1 MWVGWGYLIEN
12 TYYKSVGEVVC
23 LRSSCTRCGFNLLIL
38 GSHKTE
44 LGGSVAGFRWNFT
57 VPLYHGS

>member
-23 LRSSCTRCGFNLLIL
+23 LRSSCTRCGFNLFFL

-44 LGGSVAGFRWNFT
+44 LLRNFGFRFNFT
-57 VPLYHGS
+57 VALYHRS